1 MKRTRGSG
9 MEILVEDIP
18 EEGLSIRASE
28 TDRWLT
34 ESLRDALG
42 EAFCDDGHAA
52 LDLQLLRV
60 EQNVTLEGELSL
72 TTHRPCDRCLV
83 RFEERLAVPLHAVLA
98 PLYESR
104 RQQER
109 EEGLG
114 VDVVREDLEFGF
126 YEGDRIDLA
135 DVIRENVL
143 LDAPM
148 KHLCR
153 EDCAGLC
160 PRCGRNLNE
169 GPCTCGAEKRKGSF
183 EALKSLNLPKGKKG
197 R

>member
-1 MKRTRGSG
+1 MKRTRGIG
-9 MEILVEDIP
+9 MEILIEDIP
-18 EEGLSIRASE
+18 EEGLSIQASE
-28 TDRWLT
+28 SERWLT

-42 EAFCDDGHAA
+42 EAFQDDGHAA
-52 LDLQLLRV
+52 LDLRLLKV
-60 EQNVTLEGELSL
+60 EQNVTLDGEIAL

-83 RFEERLAVPLHAVLA
+83 RFEEHSVVPLHAVLA

-126 YEGDRIDLA
+126 YEGDRIDLG

-148 KHLCR
+148 QHICR

-169 GPCTCGAEKRKGSF
+169 GACGCAAEEHKGSF
-183 EALKSLNLPKGKKG
+183 EALKAIVLPKGKKQ